1 MNSSRRKMQP
11 AKKLSR
17 IVPSLLSTM
26 SSRNTVSEPFYFLLS
41 KRACLEMRI
50 LVNGWVVCMH
60 APKLGSWPINCCSV
74 DVIAN
79 LKV

>member
-1 MNSSRRKMQP
+1 
-11 AKKLSR
+11 
-17 IVPSLLSTM
+17 
-26 SSRNTVSEPFYFLLS
+26 
-41 KRACLEMRI
+41 MRI
-50 LVNGWVVCMH
+50 LANGWVVCMH